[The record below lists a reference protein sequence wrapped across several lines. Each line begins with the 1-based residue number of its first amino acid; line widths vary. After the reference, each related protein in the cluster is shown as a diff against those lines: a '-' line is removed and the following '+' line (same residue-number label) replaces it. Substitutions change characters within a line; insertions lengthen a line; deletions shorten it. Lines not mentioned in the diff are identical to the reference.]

1 MSYFLST
8 DTPEDKLDSVKSKLN
23 SLILE
28 SGGENV
34 ALEIPK
40 RRRFSYKIN
49 KQGDGYFGV
58 VYFNILAEGLLKLKK
73 SLALD
78 KKILRYMILNKPLK
92 PKPAETPKLPI
103 ETSDPAQSFDQKL
116 ENILNR

>member
-8 DTPEDKLDSVKSKLN
+8 DNPEDKLDSIKSELN

-28 SGGENV
+28 SGGENI
-34 ALEIPK
+34 ALETPK
-40 RRRFSYKIN
+40 MRRLSYKIN
-49 KQGDGYFGV
+49 KKGDGYFGV
-58 VYFNILAEGLLKLKK
+58 VYFNIDSEGLLKLKK

-78 KKILRYMILNKPLK
+78 KKFLRYMILNKPLK
-92 PKPAETPKLPI
+92 PKPAETPKLPV
-103 ETSDPAQSFDQKL
+103 ETSEPAQSFDQKL